1 MIAQLTGNFLHKTP
15 TRVIIDT
22 NGVGYEVNIS
32 LNTYSAIA
40 NASSGTLFTHLKIS
54 EDAFTIYGFADA
66 SEKEM
71 FLKLL
76 SVSGVGAA
84 TARMMLSSLKPVEV
98 QMAISSGNVKLLES
112 IKGIGKKT
120 AERIALEL
128 RDKLAILPSAVAG
141 GMMVQ
146 HNTPETEALEG
157 LMALGIGKAIAEQA
171 LRKATASNPG
181 SLSVENLIKL
191 ALKLL

>member
-1 MIAQLTGNFLHKTP
+1 
-15 TRVIIDT
+15 
-22 NGVGYEVNIS
+22 

-40 NASSGTLFTHLKIS
+40 NASSGTLLTHLKVS

-98 QMAISSGNVKLLES
+98 QMAITSGNVKLLES

-141 GMMVQ
+141 GMMAQ

-181 SLSVENLIKL
+181 SLSVVNLIKL